1 MQPSEPL
8 PKPST
13 TYNPE
18 FAEEAR
24 KCALARASDEALAR
38 HFDVPLETLHEWLA
52 TVPEFARA
60 VRYGR
65 KLGDVDMVDRF
76 HQNGMGFTH
85 PAVKIFRPLKAEEEP
100 LCVPYTQH
108 RPPNTPAGIFWL
120 VNRMPD
126 QWRLKVEIEAKPSH
140 DNVRNL
146 SQSELDRLTAEYAAR
161 RAGAPQGHPSGLPR
175 MVPPAGP

>member
-1 MQPSEPL
+1 MNPAEP
-8 PKPST
+8 PPT
-13 TYNPE
+13 PATYRPE
-18 FAEEAR
+18 FADEAR
-24 KCALARASDEALAR
+24 KCALARASDEALAL
-38 HFDVPLETLHEWLA
+38 HFDIPLATLHEWMA

-85 PAVKIFRPLKAEEEP
+85 PAVKIFRPLKADEEP

-108 RPPNTPAGIFWL
+108 HRPNTPAGIFWL
-120 VNRMPD
+120 VNRLPD

-140 DNVRNL
+140 DDAR
-146 SQSELDRLTAEYAAR
+146 QLTRPQLNRFIAEIAALLAER
-161 RAGAPQGHPSGLPR
+161 GLAPPRPS
-175 MVPPAGP
+175 